1 MTRDFS
7 GKSVL
12 VTGGA
17 SGLGLAVARRFVDAG
32 AAVTIFDRSGDT
44 LERAAADL
52 GAGIITIHG
61 DATSY
66 EDNVRAVDA
75 AVATFG
81 GLDVF
86 VANAGIFDGHVSLEN
101 IPAEQLAAAC
111 DEILGVDVKGYILG
125 AKAAL
130 PHLRSRGGSLIFT
143 ASVSSFHPAFGGTLY
158 ITAKHAVMGLTK
170 RLALELAPDVRVNA
184 VGPGYIATNL
194 GGVSVLGQPVANVS
208 APPPADRF
216 PHGRL
221 PRPEDYA
228 GLYTFL
234 ASDDARTITG
244 VTLLADSGA
253 SIRPPA

>member
-1 MTRDFS
+1 MSRDFT

-12 VTGGA
+12 ITGGA
-17 SGLGLAVARRFVDAG
+17 SGLGFAVARRFLDEG
-32 AAVTIFDRSGDT
+32 AFVAIFDRSADA
-44 LERAAADL
+44 LDRAAADL
-52 GAGIITIHG
+52 GERSIAIRGE
-61 DATSY
+61 ATSY

-75 AVATFG
+75 TVEAFG
-81 GLDVF
+81 GLDIF
-86 VANAGIFDGHVSLEN
+86 VANAGIFDGHVALEN
-101 IPAEQLAAAC
+101 IAAENIEAAC

-130 PHLRSRGGSLIFT
+130 PHVRLRGGSMIFT

-194 GGVSVLGQPVANVS
+194 GGVGALGQPVANVS
-208 APPPADRF
+208 TPPPAERF
-216 PHGRL
+216 PHRRL
-221 PRPEDYA
+221 PQPEDYA

-234 ASDDARTITG
+234 ASDDARTVTG
-244 VTLLADSGA
+244 VTLLADSGS

>member
-1 MTRDFS
+1 MSRDFTA
-7 GKSVL
+7 KNVL

-17 SGLGLAVARRFVDAG
+17 SGLGLAVARRFLDEG
-32 AAVTIFDRSGDT
+32 AAVAIFDRSPDA
-44 LERAAADL
+44 LARAAREF
-52 GAGIITIHG
+52 GASCIAIQG

-66 EDNVRAVDA
+66 ADNVRAVDNTVEA
-75 AVATFG
+75 FG

-86 VANAGIFDGHVSLEN
+86 VANAGIFDGHMSLDN
-101 IPAEQLAAAC
+101 IPAEKLAAAC

-130 PHLRSRGGSLIFT
+130 PHVRARGGSIIFT

-184 VGPGYIATNL
+184 VGPGYISTNL
-194 GGVSVLGQPVANVS
+194 GGVGALGQPVANVS
-208 APPPADRF
+208 TPPPVERF
-216 PHGRL
+216 PNGRL
-221 PRPEDYA
+221 PQPEDYA

-234 ASDDARTITG
+234 ASDDARMVTG
-244 VTLLADSGA
+244 VTLLADSGS
-253 SIRPPA
+253 SIRPPG